1 MLTPIAY
8 VPEVKPKKIEPR
20 RGRVQL
26 RATGSVDEADEAED
40 IFDVTGSGLLMPA
53 ALSLNFAPV
62 EGASQKPQ
70 HPQGRLSEGTLKALL
85 QVQEF
90 KQRFA

>member
-1 MLTPIAY
+1 MLTPIVY
-8 VPEVKPKKIEPR
+8 VPQVKPKKIEPR
-20 RGRVQL
+20 KSRIQM
-26 RATGSVDEADEAED
+26 RAAGAVDEAGETGETFEAAEP
-40 IFDVTGSGLLMPA
+40 GLNLP
-53 ALSLNFAPV
+53 LQNFAPV
-62 EGASQKPQ
+62 EGADHKPQ

>member
-20 RGRVQL
+20 RSRIQL
-26 RATGSVDEADEAED
+26 RAAGSVDQAGEAEETFEA
-40 IFDVTGSGLLMPA
+40 IGPGLSMPGG
-53 ALSLNFAPV
+53 LSLNFAPV
-62 EGASQKPQ
+62 EGADQKPQ
-70 HPQGRLSEGTLKALL
+70 YPQGRLSEGTLKALL